1 MINSTIQRDKKQE
14 LLDKTLEKGMYQ
26 NRMLTAIKKCG
37 ITFNIWLRSDENGY
51 ATDKYDWTSLMG
63 MDKKKLLKSL
73 PQYFEEY
80 ISSATLSTVTKI
92 WQVYLIL

>member
-37 ITFNIWLRSDENGY
+37 ITFNIWLGQ
-51 ATDKYDWTSLMG
+51 KKMG
-63 MDKKKLLKSL
+63 MPLTNTTG
-73 PQYFEEY
+73 Q
-80 ISSATLSTVTKI
+80 A
-92 WQVYLIL
+92 

>member
-1 MINSTIQRDKKQE
+1 M
-14 LLDKTLEKGMYQ
+14 
-26 NRMLTAIKKCG
+26 A
-37 ITFNIWLRSDENGY
+37 RSEENGY

-63 MDKKKLLKSL
+63 MDKKKLLKNL